1 MLDLTEYAGVR
12 KRRKLDIV
20 EFWRPHSTEAPRKI
34 SLIYT
39 PGKSVEQ
46 AASSEGVP
54 TAPEPQ
60 R

>member
-1 MLDLTEYAGVR
+1 MLDLGQYAGAR
-12 KRRKLDIV
+12 KRRELDIL

-46 AASSEGVP
+46 AAAGEGVP
-54 TAPEPQ
+54 TAPEP
-60 R
+60 